1 MFNKKNLNKI
11 KFKKLQNH
19 VKKNVLKF
27 MLNINI
33 LKSLKIN

>member
-1 MFNKKNLNKI
+1 MFIKNNLNKI